1 GARREHR
8 GFLAPAPVP
17 GIVERV
23 TARARKPRPIRRPL
37 RRERLTDIV
46 LPACCDCPVAVV
58 PNTQSTPPKGLFP
71 QVGADST
78 EVYEHCVALRRHI
91 GARRHRW
98 LRRASPGAWGTRRR
112 RSG

>member
-1 GARREHR
+1 M
-8 GFLAPAPVP
+8 P
-17 GIVERV
+17 GIVERMKRLA
-23 TARARKPRPIRRPL
+23 ARTPPIRRPL

-71 QVGADST
+71 QVGADYT
-78 EVYEHCVALRRHI
+78 EVYEHRVALRRHI

-112 RSG
+112 RSGRYAR